1 MNTNTTTNT
10 CTNTNTTSC
19 ASLLIMNRYTSQNT
33 FKIST
38 QCHVLNDQFE
48 VVQTYPR
55 MEGDSLAFFP
65 QFDKVM
71 VIDVNRASLLDKVN
85 ITSTVS

>member
-1 MNTNTTTNT
+1 MTTNT
-10 CTNTNTTSC
+10 ASTN
-19 ASLLIMNRYTSQNT
+19 LLIMNRYTSQNT

-65 QFDKVM
+65 QFNKVLI
-71 VIDVNRASLLDKVN
+71 IDVNRASLLDKVN
-85 ITSTVS
+85 ITSNMG